1 MPIVLYHVCVGDRNF
16 VRFSYS
22 IFLLFQVKEI
32 LNERTKEETTLE
44 LDISVYDTERN
55 EKAKKHRR
63 ELVRHCVM

>member
-1 MPIVLYHVCVGDRNF
+1 MKYQYGVF
-16 VRFSYS
+16 V
-22 IFLLFQVKEI
+22 QVKEI

-63 ELVRHCVM
+63 ELVSFL